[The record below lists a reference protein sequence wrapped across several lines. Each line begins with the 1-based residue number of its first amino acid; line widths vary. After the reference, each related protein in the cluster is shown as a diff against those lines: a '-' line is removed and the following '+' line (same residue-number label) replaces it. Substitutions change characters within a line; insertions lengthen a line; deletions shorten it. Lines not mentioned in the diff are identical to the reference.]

1 MSRYSTIG
9 LNWFI
14 EIVLIA
20 SWDIDNFF
28 HMSLILICSSA
39 IAKSF
44 MYGYNEI
51 RIIPRNKY

>member
-1 MSRYSTIG
+1 MARFSTIG
-9 LNWFI
+9 LNWFV

-44 MYGYNEI
+44 LDGYNEI
-51 RIIPRNKY
+51 TIFLRNKY